1 MGTKASWKSGKKATP
16 VSDVDSREHFFFKK
30 GLQPG
35 EQEAALEA
43 TKSF

>member
-1 MGTKASWKSGKKATP
+1 MGTKASWKNGKKATP
-16 VSDVDSREHFFFKK
+16 TSYGDPRTFFFKK